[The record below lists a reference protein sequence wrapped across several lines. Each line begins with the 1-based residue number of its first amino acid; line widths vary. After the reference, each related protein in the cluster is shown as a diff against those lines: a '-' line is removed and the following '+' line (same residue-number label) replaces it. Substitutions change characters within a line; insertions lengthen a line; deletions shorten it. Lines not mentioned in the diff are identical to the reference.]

1 MRKNQQNVILLIEP
15 SEDPFLTPSKIG
27 NLFLNRFGIDEDAR
41 FEILGILLLQSTS
54 RKLTEQFYNINKEQY
69 DKQVFDRAVKLAMEG
84 NNGLETHFIYAGE
97 HYLDFSQ
104 RIEQLLQF
112 KMRRYKLK
120 SAVLTLINMQR
131 WDVVTKETMVQGYK
145 GRAQQTYIAEIL
157 LLKGL
162 PISVLRIFQYTFT
175 NDF

>member
-1 MRKNQQNVILLIEP
+1 MRIQKTPKVPKTPKLLKAHQ
-15 SEDPFLTPSKIG
+15 TP
-27 NLFLNRFGIDEDAR
+27 NRFKVND
-41 FEILGILLLQSTS
+41 QSLIKKHKCEKCDYETPD
-54 RKLTEQFYNINKEQY
+54 KEQY